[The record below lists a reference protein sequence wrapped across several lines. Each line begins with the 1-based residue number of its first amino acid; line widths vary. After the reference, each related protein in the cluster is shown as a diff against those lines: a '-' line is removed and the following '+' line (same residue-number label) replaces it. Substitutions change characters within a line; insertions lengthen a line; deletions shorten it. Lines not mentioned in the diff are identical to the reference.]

1 MEPILKLEHIQK
13 YYGNEGNITKA
24 IRDISFSVE
33 AGEFLG
39 IMGASGSGKTTLLNC
54 ISTIDT
60 VSAGHIYLGGTDV
73 TEIKPKAIARFRR
86 ENLGFVFQ
94 DFNLLDTLTISE
106 NIALALSINKTP
118 ARDVEPRIQD
128 IAQKLNITDILNKY
142 PYQVSGGQKQR
153 CACARAIINN
163 PKLLLADE
171 PTGALDS
178 HSAQM
183 LLSISSRYYQPDIG
197 SEYNFTILSD
207 GMKAAIC
214 VITLFLLF
222 LIRFVNHYMLRRK
235 QKEFAVQSIMGMEQ
249 KTVGRLFFAETFM
262 MGILSIA
269 IGIFLGVFC
278 SQFITAMLLTTY
290 GKSYELSW
298 TLFPDT
304 VLLTIDFFILSF
316 LIVGIFNTRTIRKTK
331 IIDMLAAEKEND
343 PELKKSRWIAA
354 VVLLFEGFTVW
365 MLLTGVQKIVFYY
378 DGRFAIPAK
387 LMFWGNILF
396 PTITLLWSG
405 FWLIRKRK
413 TGVSTLLPGLLVC
426 TVLNTVMA
434 ASVPALTSR
443 YYLALGAGAINQYL
457 LFLLIDLLFFICC
470 VIYLSSS
477 FIVAWK
483 AKAPEHRYKG
493 ENLFF
498 FGQIISKL
506 NTTSKTMTLICV
518 TLVLAIFMFIA
529 APILVG
535 WASGYLDIRSMYDV
549 QISSRYND
557 VYDEENLPDDNY
569 ELVTD
574 SLSEHGIETDYD
586 CTFSLYLPSKDD
598 FHNRMKYDFPVVA
611 ISLSDYNTIRKM
623 LGYEPITLSEDEFTT
638 QWQSIATNEER
649 DSFLKEHSSIMT
661 DAGELTL
668 SEHSFYEEA
677 IGETAYNSYTDVLYV
692 FPDSICENLLPVI
705 RNRYIMT
712 TESISYEN
720 ARALEQAFSAEYP
733 EITDTGVS
741 YAIRLNTLQV
751 NTTKASNFVLQASML
766 YAAVVLMVICLTVLS
781 LQQLLDASQ
790 YKYRFSVLR
799 KLGVEDTHIGKLVLK
814 QLGIWFGL
822 PIVVAIIVSTMVIIY
837 FIQTISAE
845 ISAYIGFGA
854 LMTQIGMTVSILAL
868 LLICYF
874 ISTWLLF
881 KKSIK

>member
-1 MEPILKLEHIQK
+1 MYAKLVFRNAKRSVKDYLI
-13 YYGNEGNITKA
+13 YIVTMTICVTLFY
-24 IRDISFSVE
+24 SF
-33 AGEFLG
+33 
-39 IMGASGSGKTTLLNC
+39 
-54 ISTIDT
+54 
-60 VSAGHIYLGGTDV
+60 
-73 TEIKPKAIARFRR
+73 
-86 ENLGFVFQ
+86 
-94 DFNLLDTLTISE
+94 
-106 NIALALSINKTP
+106 
-118 ARDVEPRIQD
+118 
-128 IAQKLNITDILNKY
+128 
-142 PYQVSGGQKQR
+142 
-153 CACARAIINN
+153 
-163 PKLLLADE
+163 
-171 PTGALDS
+171 
-178 HSAQM
+178 
-183 LLSISSRYYQPDIG
+183 LSISSRYYQPDIG

-235 QKEFAVQSIMGMEQ
+235 QKEFAVQSIMGMGQ

-304 VLLTIDFFILSF
+304 VLLTIGFFIFSF

-396 PTITLLWSG
+396 PAITLLWSG

-498 FGQIISKL
+498 FGQITSKL

-535 WASGYLDIRSMYDV
+535 WASGYLDPGDCDGQSGYGVSKLDSIVEEVVRQIFAQFREVSRKKLLESVKTNDAARIQKKIKKIQKDLEAKQKELDDLKAETILVIRGISALDKELLGTLVAEAREALETLEKQLV
-549 QISSRYND
+549 QAQEEYEEATKTAKRSNYICNELFTWAD
-557 VYDEENLPDDNY
+557 VYDTANHDERRAILQQFIKEIRVRKDY
-569 ELVTD
+569 EV
-574 SLSEHGIETDYD
+574 S
-586 CTFSLYLPSKDD
+586 
-598 FHNRMKYDFPVVA
+598 
-611 ISLSDYNTIRKM
+611 
-623 LGYEPITLSEDEFTT
+623 ITLN
-638 QWQSIATNEER
+638 A
-649 DSFLKEHSSIMT
+649 SFNQVEQLK
-661 DAGELTL
+661 A
-668 SEHSFYEEA
+668 
-677 IGETAYNSYTDVLYV
+677 
-692 FPDSICENLLPVI
+692 
-705 RNRYIMT
+705 
-712 TESISYEN
+712 
-720 ARALEQAFSAEYP
+720 
-733 EITDTGVS
+733 
-741 YAIRLNTLQV
+741 
-751 NTTKASNFVLQASML
+751 
-766 YAAVVLMVICLTVLS
+766 
-781 LQQLLDASQ
+781 
-790 YKYRFSVLR
+790 
-799 KLGVEDTHIGKLVLK
+799 
-814 QLGIWFGL
+814 
-822 PIVVAIIVSTMVIIY
+822 VSTY
-837 FIQTISAE
+837 DGAE
-845 ISAYIGFGA
+845 IFEGISERGA
-854 LMTQIGMTVSILAL
+854 
-868 LLICYF
+868 
-874 ISTWLLF
+874 
-881 KKSIK
+881 